1 MELDITIHKGRT
13 DRPVVIL
20 IHGLSMD
27 KNIWIKPLETTMFAK
42 NVPIKIFAARRPR
55 PCLIQNKKKF
65 TIGDIPEKVDSIWA
79 ALQIKG
85 YNLVCW
91 SQKRP
96 VGPISVAVEELKQV
110 MEITR
115 KAFPGKPAALIG
127 HSRGG
132 LIARKLME
140 RKIPEVK
147 ALITI
152 STPHHGSSLALLGK
166 YLKPLSSVIKA
177 VMPANIQSS
186 VSEVLKRFNEL
197 IEDHATKEL
206 LPGSDFL
213 KNLKDAPDDGIRY
226 LSFGGT
232 KTRLLTVYKWEARDK
247 DIYPRP
253 FLAIPD
259 SLIKAFPAA
268 LLPEEISPGKGDI
281 MVSAKS
287 SVLPWAERHCHV
299 PANHVS
305 ILWHKETIANTVE
318 ILEAIY

>member
-1 MELDITIHKGRT
+1 MELDATIHKGSA
-13 DRPVVIL
+13 DRPVVIF

-27 KNIWIKPLETTMFAK
+27 KNIWTDPLGTTMFAK
-42 NVPIKIFAARRPR
+42 NVPIKIFAARRPK
-55 PCLIQNKKKF
+55 PCFIQNKKKL
-65 TIGDIPEKVDSIWA
+65 TIGTIPEKVDNLWDT
-79 ALQIKG
+79 LKYRG
-85 YNLVCW
+85 FNLVCW

-96 VGPISVAVEELKQV
+96 VGPIDLAIEELKQV

-115 KAFPGKPAALIG
+115 KVFPKKPVAFIG

-177 VMPANIQSS
+177 VMPENTRSS
-186 VSEVLKRFNEL
+186 VSNVLKRFSEL
-197 IEDHATKEL
+197 IEGNATKEL
-206 LPGSDFL
+206 LPGSDFF
-213 KNLKDAPDDGIRY
+213 KNLKDAPAGGVRY

-268 LLPEEISPGKGDI
+268 LLPDEISPGKGDI

-287 SVLPWAERHCHV
+287 SILPWAERHCDV

-318 ILEAIY
+318 ILEAI

>member
-1 MELDITIHKGRT
+1 MELDITIHKGRA
-13 DRPVVIL
+13 DRPVVIF
-20 IHGLSMD
+20 IHGLAVD
-27 KNIWIKPLETTMFAK
+27 KGIWLNPLDTRIFAK

-55 PCLIQNKKKF
+55 PCLIQNKKKI
-65 TIGDIPEKVDSIWA
+65 TIGDFPEKVDSLWA

-91 SQKRP
+91 NQKRP

-115 KAFPGKPAALIG
+115 KFFPGKAVALIG

-140 RKIPEVK
+140 RKVPEVK

-152 STPHHGSSLALLGK
+152 STPHHGSSLALIGK
-166 YLKPLSSVIKA
+166 YLKPLSSVLKIVLPKNTLG
-177 VMPANIQSS
+177 P

-197 IEDHATKEL
+197 IECHAPKEL
-206 LPGSDFL
+206 LPDSDFF

-268 LLPEEISPGKGDI
+268 LLPDEITPEKGDI

-287 SVLPWAERHCHV
+287 SILPWAERHYNV

-305 ILWHKETIANTVE
+305 ILWHKKTIANTVE
-318 ILEAIY
+318 FLETI